1 MEFHNLPNEIVS
13 KIILFLDG
21 KDILKLSTVN
31 RQLNELCDCHTTWLN
46 IMKQYKISEPSFYDF
61 TLESLSSM
69 NWKSLK
75 SLYINVI
82 DKWGWLI
89 GSWKRRIS
97 AYGGLLFVKVQMSPC
112 QVVGYDVLG
121 VELEMNL
128 VPMFGINISKN
139 DSDLL
144 IGNPNSFTEGRIRC
158 TLYSK
163 TEHYLT
169 IESNIECPDEI
180 KICCLKGGSAE
191 DHDKEQMISDFE
203 EAVGYNNIVIS
214 NAIFKGFNNGGISYG
229 KINVPPISFD
239 VNLVEPGFFAGDHRC
254 IGTRTEILLL
264 KYDSSSILLEKVTGD
279 KNVRCGAVSI
289 DIDMNCPV
297 DYIKVLKFIAKQPNE
312 FNIKDILN
320 RFQVKEDFLLK
331 DHCYIVDTGLVQV
344 LKSIFPE
351 RTFGIDE
358 NDNSFIAAY
367 KGKISL
373 ATMSHSVIP
382 DYFYQEVLAVITNEN
397 YLYVYCRM
405 CDESYHGFNRVQE
418 IPYKR
423 LCF

>member
-46 IMKQYKISEPSFYDF
+46 IMKQYKTSEPSFYDF

-82 DKWGWLI
+82 EKWGWLI
-89 GSWKRRIS
+89 GSWKRHIS
-97 AYGGLLFVKVQMSPC
+97 AYGGLLFVKVRMSPC
-112 QVVGYDVLG
+112 QVVGYDVLS

-128 VPMFGINISKN
+128 VPMFEINISEN

-144 IGNPNSFTEGRIRC
+144 IGNPNCFTEGRIRC

-163 TEHYLT
+163 TEHYFT
-169 IESNIECPDEI
+169 IERNIECPEEI
-180 KICCLKGGSAE
+180 EICCLKGDSGD
-191 DHDKEQMISDFE
+191 DHDKEQMISDFG
-203 EAVGYNNIVIS
+203 EALGRNSFEIT
-214 NAIFKGFNNGGISYG
+214 NAIFDGFYNGGISLS
-229 KINVPPISFD
+229 KINVPPISCD
-239 VNLVEPGFFAGDHRC
+239 NKIVEPGFFAGDYGAH
-254 IGTRTEILLL
+254 GTEILLL

-320 RFQVKEDFLLK
+320 RFQARDDSWQEDES
-331 DHCYIVDTGLVQV
+331 CYHVERGLVQV
-344 LKSIFPE
+344 LKSMFPE

-358 NDNSFIAAY
+358 TDNSFIAAF
-367 KGKISL
+367 KGKITL
-373 ATMSHSVIP
+373 GMMPDAVIP
-382 DYFYQEVLAVITNEN
+382 DYFYHEVLVVITNEN
-397 YLYVYCRM
+397 SLYVYWG
-405 CDESYHGFNRVQE
+405 YHALDLGFDSVAE
-418 IPYKR
+418 MPYKR